1 MQWHVTIDVMD
12 VTFSVLSVMKEVL
25 CVLTG
30 QCTLSLVVQLSLIR
44 KLSGV
49 IMDVFVLVAG
59 LRLSLC
65 SDMQSLT

>member
-1 MQWHVTIDVMD
+1 MHWHVTIDVMD
-12 VTFSVLSVMKEVL
+12 VTMSVLSVMKEVL